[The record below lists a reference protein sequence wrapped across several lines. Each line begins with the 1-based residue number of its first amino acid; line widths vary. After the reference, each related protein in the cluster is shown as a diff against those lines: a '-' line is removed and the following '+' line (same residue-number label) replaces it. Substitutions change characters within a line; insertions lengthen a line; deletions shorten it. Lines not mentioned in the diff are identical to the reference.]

1 MLSKCSYYSNQTG
14 QIAVISEP
22 FCLPPMK
29 SFASLQGMLR
39 MDAFNPAS
47 MIIGS
52 DGYLGFESNPYGMG
66 GMGFEVNYQ
75 CPIQES
81 CEDIKSTKFCEKA
94 KKKGKCKKAS
104 IWKKCQLTCDKCD

>member
-1 MLSKCSYYSNQTG
+1 MQSKCFYYSNQTG

-22 FCLPPMK
+22 FCLQPME
-29 SFASLQGMLR
+29 SFASLQGMVRL
-39 MDAFNPAS
+39 DAFNPAS

-75 CPIQES
+75 CPVQES

-104 IWKKCQLTCDKCD
+104 IWKKCQSTCEKCN

>member
-1 MLSKCSYYSNQTG
+1 
-14 QIAVISEP
+14 
-22 FCLPPMK
+22 MK
-29 SFASLQGMLR
+29 SFGSLQGMLR
-39 MDAFNPAS
+39 MDSFDPAI
-47 MIIGS
+47 MEIGS

-66 GMGFEVNYQ
+66 GMGFEVDYQ
-75 CPIQES
+75 CPVEES